1 MNRVIIAGASGLI
14 GKELLYQL
22 LNNNEVKEVV
32 ALVRKPLTT
41 QHSKLIQIQID
52 FEDLNSFSDEIYGD
66 AFYCCLGSTIKKTPD
81 LADYK
86 KVDFDYPLALAQLA
100 SANEIAQF
108 HIISALGADIN
119 SKLFYPRIK
128 GEIEEELKKIKF
140 KSTHIY
146 QPSLLSGERSEN
158 RLLEKIA
165 VFAMQFIN
173 PLLLGSLRKYRSIR
187 VSTIAKAIIN
197 QTFKNIEGI
206 HIYPSNII
214 EQLA

>member
-1 MNRVIIAGASGLI
+1 LNRVIIAGASGLI

>member
-128 GEIEEELKKIKF
+128 GEIEEELKKIKL
-140 KSTHIY
+140 KSVHIY
-146 QPSLLSGERSEN
+146 QPSLLSGERLERRSF
-158 RLLEKIA
+158 EKIA
-165 VFAMQFIN
+165 IKVMKIIN

-206 HIYPSNII
+206 NIYPSNII

>member
-206 HIYPSNII
+206 NIYPSNII

>member
-187 VSTIAKAIIN
+187 VSTIAKAIVN

-206 HIYPSNII
+206 NIYPSNII